1 MKDKPV
7 VALGVTG
14 GIAAYKAAELCRLL
28 KRRGYEVRVVMT
40 ENACRFVTPLTFR
53 TLSQYPVMTSLWET
67 PEWRPEHVA
76 LADEAALL
84 VIAPCT
90 ANCLGK
96 LAGGIADDA
105 LSTLGLTF
113 GGPVVVAP
121 AMNPGMWRNP
131 AVQQNVEVL
140 KSRGVRFVGPA
151 DGDVACGAA
160 GTGRMAEPE
169 EIASAVIGILEENGA
184 NGRTI

>member
-1 MKDKPV
+1 MSGKKV

-28 KRRGYEVRVVMT
+28 MRGGCEVRVVMT

-53 TLSQYPVMTSLWET
+53 TLSRYPVTTSLWET

-96 LAGGIADDA
+96 LAHGLADDA
-105 LSTLGLTF
+105 LSTLALAF
-113 GGPVVVAP
+113 AGPLVLAP
-121 AMNPGMWRNP
+121 AMNPAIFAPEKQTSMLPMMLPLTLARSSVGAPSMPVIMARYPTNPSSLPLNP
-131 AVQQNVEVL
+131 AY
-140 KSRGVRFVGPA
+140 A
-151 DGDVACGAA
+151 GAA
-160 GTGRMAEPE
+160 
-169 EIASAVIGILEENGA
+169 A
-184 NGRTI
+184 NLFI